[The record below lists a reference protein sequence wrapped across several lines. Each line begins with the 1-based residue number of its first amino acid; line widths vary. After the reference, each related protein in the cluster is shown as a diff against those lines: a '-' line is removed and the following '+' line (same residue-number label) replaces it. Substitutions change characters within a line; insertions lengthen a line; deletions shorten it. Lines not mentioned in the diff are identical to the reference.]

1 MKNIILCGFMGCGKS
16 TVGKLL
22 AKKLGMTF
30 VDMDAYIEEKAGM
43 TVKEIFA
50 GFGESHF
57 RDLEHQAC
65 IDLNATGNKVIG
77 AGGGTLTFDR
87 NTKVL
92 KENGTV
98 VFLEVSYEIL
108 CERLK
113 NDTARPLLHCENRNE
128 KIKELLEARTPIY
141 KSVADITINGNLVPN
156 KVVPEIIVE
165 SREPRPNN

>member
-22 AKKLGMTF
+22 AKKMGLSF
-30 VDMDAYIEEKAGM
+30 VDMDSYIEEKAGM

-50 GFGESHF
+50 KFGEPHF

-65 IDLNATGNKVIG
+65 IELNSTGNKVIG

-87 NTKVL
+87 NTEVL
-92 KENGTV
+92 KQNGTV
-98 VFLEVSYEIL
+98 VFLDVSYEVL
-108 CERLK
+108 CSRLK
-113 NDTARPLLHCENRNE
+113 NDTTRPLLQCENRNE

-141 KSVADITINGNLVPN
+141 KSVSDITINGDLVPN
-156 KVVPEIIVE
+156 KVVPEIIVGAGF
-165 SREPRPNN
+165 SRP